1 MLFLKSWPRE
11 VGLVRCEVRRRAGD
25 GDETRP
31 RAPSCRSP
39 EAGAG
44 ISPLLFPP
52 LVQEQDRLFSSL
64 PSGRSR
70 SRSLE
75 A

>member
-31 RAPSCRSP
+31 RGTASSLPRIRLLVAPPR
-39 EAGAG
+39 
-44 ISPLLFPP
+44 
-52 LVQEQDRLFSSL
+52 QEQDRLFSSL
-64 PSGRSR
+64 P
-70 SRSLE
+70 
-75 A
+75 